1 MIDDMLKLSVDQ
13 LYSDFQGVNEEPS
26 SKPVNPVK
34 GYTDEENMWEL
45 IVNLKDKK
53 SRKEAK
59 QIYLQPLEM
68 NSKFA
73 F

>member
-1 MIDDMLKLSVDQ
+1 
-13 LYSDFQGVNEEPS
+13 
-26 SKPVNPVK
+26 
-34 GYTDEENMWEL
+34 MWEL